1 MDIYQIWVTYNP
13 KWSIREMAAF
23 VLILILAMVMV
34 FLGIRRQKWKK
45 IQGIAM
51 VILVIFLG
59 IVFGSTVFTRVT
71 SIRRCELKPFWSWY

>member
-13 KWSIREMAAF
+13 KWSIREIAVFIM
-23 VLILILAMVMV
+23 ILILAMVIV
-34 FLGIRRQKWKK
+34 FSGIWRQKWKK

-51 VILVIFLG
+51 IILVIFLG

-71 SIRRCELKPFWSWY
+71 YVRQYELKPF